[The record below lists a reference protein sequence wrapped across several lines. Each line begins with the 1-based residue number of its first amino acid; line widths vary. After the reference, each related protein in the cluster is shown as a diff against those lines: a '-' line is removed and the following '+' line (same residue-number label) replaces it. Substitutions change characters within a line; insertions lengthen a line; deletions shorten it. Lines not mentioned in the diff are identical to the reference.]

1 MVERIYKIKEVA
13 DILKVSHKTVYN
25 WIELG
30 HLKAIKVEKTLRV
43 PESALEEFLKENI
56 TTPFIEKLH
65 PNKSEAI
72 KTLLEILKLVKVK
85 VN

>member
-1 MVERIYKIKEVA
+1 MPEKIYKIKEVA
-13 DILKVSHKTVYN
+13 EILKVSYKTVYN

-30 HLKAIKVEKTLRV
+30 YLKAVKIEKTLRV

-56 TTPFIEKLH
+56 TVPFIDKLH

-72 KTLLEILKLVKVK
+72 KKLLDILKQTA
-85 VN
+85 NAN